1 MGAWIVSA
9 SATLALLT
17 AFVLRTRLPTAAVAA
32 LLAAAGAGVGWG
44 GMLLQPDP
52 STFEFVLTIAFLAL
66 LFPAHVRIVLGRFGP
81 SARGEGIRAMTD
93 PSP

>member
-1 MGAWIVSA
+1 MGAWIVGFSA
-9 SATLALLT
+9 AVALVT
-17 AFVLRTRLPTAAVAA
+17 AFALRTRLAAGLVIA
-32 LLAAAGAGVGWG
+32 LLAVAGAGVGWG

-52 STFEFVLTIAFLAL
+52 STFEFVLAVAGLAL

-93 PSP
+93 P